1 MQDTN
6 QIPAWLNAFFETQP
20 KGQARAT
27 KTGVINDCMEK
38 DDEGKWQ
45 LVLDDAKFE
54 DVLFSIRKLKIFNC
68 KFTYK

>member
-6 QIPAWLNAFFETQP
+6 QIPVWLQDFFAKQP
-20 KGQARAT
+20 KGQSRKA
-27 KTGVINDCMEK
+27 KTGVINDCMQK